1 MAVRQQDMCW
11 AIQDSTA
18 AIATA
23 ALAAPNIAALVLTAA
38 MVTAGPG
45 LEAFIFWLCARIFLE
60 NESRKKELVHFN
72 SLYLLQS

>member
-1 MAVRQQDMCW
+1 MAARQEDVRW
-11 AIQDSTA
+11 ALQDSAA

-23 ALAAPNIAALVLTAA
+23 ALTTPNTTALVLTAA
-38 MVTAGPG
+38 AVTAGPA
-45 LEAFIFWLCARIFLE
+45 LEALFFWLCARIFLK